1 MSQQDP
7 KRGAGESAGKA
18 PAGDPDEGLPE
29 LDEEMRA
36 ALAEAG
42 MDEGA
47 GDEGEGAGDEGAAA
61 EPASGGERAPGGEA
75 STREAP
81 RSGDLL
87 DEVDVRELLRSA
99 LAPPPGAVAPD
110 LLRGVQRKL
119 RHRSR
124 GKFYGDGWSTA
135 RSPRSTYLITSLLM
149 LVLIALVFFIL
160 VPWGGGALP

>member
-7 KRGAGESAGKA
+7 KQRKDEARGE
-18 PAGDPDEGLPE
+18 PAGSESDEGLPE

-42 MDEGA
+42 V
-47 GDEGEGAGDEGAAA
+47 EGEGESTEERPSARATSEG
-61 EPASGGERAPGGEA
+61 PRGGE
-75 STREAP
+75 
-81 RSGDLL
+81 LL

>member
-7 KRGAGESAGKA
+7 KRGAGDPGAKPEAGT
-18 PAGDPDEGLPE
+18 PDEGLPE

-42 MDEGA
+42 MDEAPGEDEPGA
-47 GDEGEGAGDEGAAA
+47 DA
-61 EPASGGERAPGGEA
+61 PASDAHRDRADRRTDER
-75 STREAP
+75 P
-81 RSGDLL
+81 RSGELL

-124 GKFYGDGWSTA
+124 GKFYGDGWSTS
-135 RSPRSTYLITSLLM
+135 RSPRSTYLTTSLLM

>member
-1 MSQQDP
+1 MSHDP
-7 KRGAGESAGKA
+7 KRDPGGAGH
-18 PAGDPDEGLPE
+18 PPDDLPE
-29 LDEEMRA
+29 LDDEMRA

-42 MDEGA
+42 MDAESAPPDPPAEGDPEGA
-47 GDEGEGAGDEGAAA
+47 EPPRESAPREGEV
-61 EPASGGERAPGGEA
+61 
-75 STREAP
+75 
-81 RSGDLL
+81 L

-135 RSPRSTYLITSLLM
+135 RAPRSTYLVTSLLM
-149 LVLIALVFFIL
+149 LILIALVFFIL

>member
-7 KRGAGESAGKA
+7 KRGAGEATEPK
-18 PAGDPDEGLPE
+18 AGDEAEAGLPE

-36 ALAEAG
+36 VLAEEGIDEAG
-42 MDEGA
+42 GAVNEG
-47 GDEGEGAGDEGAAA
+47 D
-61 EPASGGERAPGGEA
+61 PARVSPEAPKGGE
-75 STREAP
+75 
-81 RSGDLL
+81 LL

-135 RSPRSTYLITSLLM
+135 RSPRSTYLMTSLLM